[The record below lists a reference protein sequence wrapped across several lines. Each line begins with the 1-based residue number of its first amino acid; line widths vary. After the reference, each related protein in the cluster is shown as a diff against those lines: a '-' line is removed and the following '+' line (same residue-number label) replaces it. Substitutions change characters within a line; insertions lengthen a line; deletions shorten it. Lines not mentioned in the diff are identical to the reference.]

1 MAERRE
7 ERRSDRRR
15 VPRGGRRPFDRPGR
29 HPVVLVANSRH
40 DTRLAYV
47 RYLSRFGFRVEE
59 AVDGEDLLT
68 SINVAPPHVI
78 LAERQLPLMPASRL
92 IIWLAQNWRT
102 RRTPMIVM
110 DTLVETVSVAA
121 VDESDALVKPE
132 RLANVLNELREA
144 LRNNAST
151 A

>member
-1 MAERRE
+1 
-7 ERRSDRRR
+7 
-15 VPRGGRRPFDRPGR
+15 
-29 HPVVLVANSRH
+29 VVLVANSRD

-132 RLANVLNELREA
+132 RLANILNELREA

>member
-1 MAERRE
+1 
-7 ERRSDRRR
+7 
-15 VPRGGRRPFDRPGR
+15 
-29 HPVVLVANSRH
+29 
-40 DTRLAYV
+40 
-47 RYLSRFGFRVEE
+47 
-59 AVDGEDLLT
+59 
-68 SINVAPPHVI
+68 
-78 LAERQLPLMPASRL
+78 
-92 IIWLAQNWRT
+92 
-102 RRTPMIVM
+102 MIVM